1 MKFIYI
7 LVLIIMLSFP
17 GFSGMFNTDSGIP
30 FTQTDLNLSK
40 KYKLMASI
48 NTSLSATG
56 TILIFSGIIMGLIP
70 YDVFPDYMK
79 AEDQN
84 HPYGIYYPYMTA
96 YASVGISLFLS
107 GTLMLVICFPFMIYG
122 FVKLYLT
129 KQNEKVSFSGFPF
142 EIRIKLS

>member
-1 MKFIYI
+1 MKFIFI
-7 LVLIIMLSFP
+7 FVLNFLLSFSS
-17 GFSGMFNTDSGIP
+17 FAGMFNTDTGQP
-30 FTQTDLNLSK
+30 FTENYSNLSK

-56 TILIFSGIIMGLIP
+56 TILILSAVIMGLIP
-70 YDVFPDYMK
+70 YDVFPGYMK
-79 AEDQN
+79 EEDQN
-84 HPYGIYYPYMTA
+84 HIYGIYYPYMTA
-96 YASVGISLFLS
+96 YASVGISLFLT
-107 GTLMLVICFPFMIYG
+107 GTLMLVICFPFMVYG